1 MSKIASDQGVCL
13 QKILLKKKKETVF
26 LSFNFL
32 NVSDNK
38 ILVCYL

>member
-1 MSKIASDQGVCL
+1 MSKIASAQGVCL

-32 NVSDNK
+32 NVSDKK